1 MSTNVTDWEDRLRY
15 EPFCKA
21 YLQELEHRHDLPR
34 YYQKLVQTGPCSD
47 VFNTK
52 WFSLNSAHLTNLT
65 TDQNLTQ
72 ANSRTLENR
81 MQQMLMRFDQQYNF
95 TVEMVKNYETYGMQK
110 RNSDLLLLRLMDQL
124 ETITDEN
131 LRIRLARKMTRLSD
145 RAGIAERSQLWLRTI
160 IKRHAQILRNTLEH
174 YYVVRI
180 IKQSLLALDGI
191 TDLHQ
196 DIIHQHQFSVFQWK
210 NHQFS

>member
-1 MSTNVTDWEDRLRY
+1 
-15 EPFCKA
+15 
-21 YLQELEHRHDLPR
+21 
-34 YYQKLVQTGPCSD
+34 
-47 VFNTK
+47 
-52 WFSLNSAHLTNLT
+52 
-65 TDQNLTQ
+65 
-72 ANSRTLENR
+72 
-81 MQQMLMRFDQQYNF
+81 
-95 TVEMVKNYETYGMQK
+95 
-110 RNSDLLLLRLMDQL
+110 MDQL

-145 RAGIAERSQLWLRTI
+145 RAGIAGRSQLWLRTI

-196 DIIHQHQFSVFQWK
+196 DIIYQHQFSVFQWK